1 MRFANILLSL
11 LLVAVLVLATAN
23 SARAQGKAVTMNGY
37 VIDSAC
43 AFIKN
48 LKKPLSVDCAIA
60 CARAGSPLVLLADD
74 GTVYWPISDAMPA
87 TGQNDRL
94 IKFAGQRVTASG
106 KVYDKGGSRAI
117 VLEKI
122 AGAPASK

>member
-1 MRFANILLSL
+1 MKFINTLLCV
-11 LLVAVLVLATAN
+11 LLVAVLVLAPAS
-23 SARAQGKAVTMNGY
+23 SARAQGKAVTMKGY

-48 LKKPLSVDCAIA
+48 LKKPLSVECAIA

-106 KVYDKGGSRAI
+106 KVYDKGGSHAI
-117 VLEKI
+117 VLEQI
-122 AGAPASK
+122 EGAPASK